1 LKNEKNKEK
10 VKRKYIIISSF
21 AKGKMMKPETSLFL
35 KREGYGQ

>member
-1 LKNEKNKEK
+1 MKRIKKSKKEK
-10 VKRKYIIISSF
+10 HIIISSF